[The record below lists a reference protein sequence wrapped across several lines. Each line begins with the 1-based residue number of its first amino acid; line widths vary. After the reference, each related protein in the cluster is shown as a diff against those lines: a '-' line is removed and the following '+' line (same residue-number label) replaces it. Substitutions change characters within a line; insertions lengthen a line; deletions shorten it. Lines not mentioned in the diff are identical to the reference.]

1 MNQKYL
7 SSEQSIYLFGWRFE
21 GADDMVSMKDISAAC
36 GVSVA
41 TVSKALNN
49 HSDIGEETKEYIRK
63 TAKEMGYFP
72 NSAAKALKT
81 NRTYN
86 LGVLFVDDA
95 QSGLKHD
102 YFAYVLDSFK
112 QTAEQQG
119 YDMTFINCCKTRNNK
134 MSYLDHARYR
144 GFDGVVIACIDFY
157 DPEVM
162 DLVRSDIPVVTID
175 HLFNNRIAIIS
186 DNVKGMR
193 DLLTFVYNKGHRK
206 IAYIHGMDSAVTQS
220 RLSSFYK
227 TAQELELE
235 IPDEYIKEAAYRDTK
250 ATFEKTQE
258 LLDLPNPPTC
268 ILYPDDF
275 ASFGGINA
283 IKERGLSIPQ
293 DISVVGYDGIRIGR
307 HLEPQ
312 LTTLRQDTE
321 LVGAKAAECLIDL
334 IEHPKTTL
342 IQQVVVEGEVF
353 EGKSVGTIN

>member
-1 MNQKYL
+1 
-7 SSEQSIYLFGWRFE
+7 
-21 GADDMVSMKDISAAC
+21 MVSMKDISAAC

-193 DLLTFVYNKGHRK
+193 DLLAFVYNKGHRK